1 MTLSLND
8 RSFTQIRLHR
18 FVYSRRVSISS
29 VQSLRQCSAMES
41 GSSSGVSSD
50 SVCSVT
56 DESDSVRFGAIPC
69 DSEPT
74 RFSSSSETL
83 KEESSPSRLASRGS
97 LKIRLL
103 ALSASISPSVMDRSL
118 RAGIPPAAT
127 TASSFMAS
135 SRRSLSSLFTSR
147 KLGLA
152 AGSWDQQRQ
161 MSAA

>member
-50 SVCSVT
+50 SVCIM
-56 DESDSVRFGAIPC
+56 DESDSVRVGAIPC

-97 LKIRLL
+97 LRIRLL

-118 RAGIPPAAT
+118 RAGTPPAAT
-127 TASSFMAS
+127 HASSFMAS

-152 AGSWDQQRQ
+152 AGSRDQHWQ